1 MIITS
6 IEEQKNNKNKV
17 SVFIDS
23 VFSFGITKEE
33 LITLKL
39 SENKEI
45 SQEELDRIKNYII
58 FEKAK
63 NRAFKIL
70 SFRQYSKLE
79 LKNKLLAELFT
90 NDIVDK
96 VIDILENY
104 KYINDFEFT
113 KNYIKNRYITK
124 GYGINKILF
133 ELKRLG
139 INETDIINIYNE
151 TINKFSITEE
161 DKIRELINKKLKGKI
176 PDFEENPKLK
186 KKLFDYLYRRG
197 FHYEAIM
204 NVLKENQFT

>member
-33 LITLKL
+33 LIKLKL

-45 SQEELDRIKNYII
+45 SQEEINKIKNHII

-63 NRAFKIL
+63 NRSFKIL

-79 LKNKLLAELFT
+79 LKNKLLAELFP

-96 VIDILENY
+96 VIELLENY

-113 KNYIKNRYITK
+113 KSYIKNRYITK
-124 GYGINKILF
+124 GYGINKIIF

-151 TINKFSITEE
+151 TIKKFSITEE
-161 DKIRELINKKLKGKI
+161 DKIRELINKKLKGKVT
-176 PDFEENPKLK
+176 DFEENPKLK

-197 FHYEAIM
+197 FYYETIM

>member
-33 LITLKL
+33 LISLKL

-79 LKNKLLAELFT
+79 LKNKLSAELFP
-90 NDIVDK
+90 NDIIDR

-124 GYGINKILF
+124 GYGINKIIF

-139 INETDIINIYNE
+139 INEDDIINAYDE

-161 DKIRELINKKLKGKI
+161 DKIREIINKKLKGKVYN
-176 PDFEENPKLK
+176 FEENPKLK

-197 FHYEAIM
+197 FNYETIM
-204 NVLKENQFT
+204 NALKEN

>member
-33 LITLKL
+33 LISLKL
-39 SENKEI
+39 SKNKEI

-79 LKNKLLAELFT
+79 LKNKLSEIGRA
-90 NDIVDK
+90 
-96 VIDILENY
+96 
-104 KYINDFEFT
+104 
-113 KNYIKNRYITK
+113 
-124 GYGINKILF
+124 
-133 ELKRLG
+133 
-139 INETDIINIYNE
+139 
-151 TINKFSITEE
+151 SC
-161 DKIRELINKKLKGKI
+161 RE
-176 PDFEENPKLK
+176 
-186 KKLFDYLYRRG
+186 R
-197 FHYEAIM
+197 
-204 NVLKENQFT
+204 V

>member
-33 LITLKL
+33 LISLKL
-39 SENKEI
+39 SKNKEI

-79 LKNKLLAELFT
+79 LKNKLSAELFP
-90 NDIVDK
+90 NDIIDR

-124 GYGINKILF
+124 GYGINKIIF

-139 INETDIINIYNE
+139 INEDDIINAYDE

-161 DKIRELINKKLKGKI
+161 DKIRELINKKLKGKVYN
-176 PDFEENPKLK
+176 FEENPKLK
-186 KKLFDYLYRRG
+186 QKLFYYLYRRG
-197 FHYEAIM
+197 FNYETIM
-204 NVLKENQFT
+204 NALKEN